1 MSEQIILRAY
11 QKTDQKALENVVRE
25 AWRYDR
31 FCSPKTAAKMA
42 KVYLNSC
49 LTNQTFTRVAEID
62 GEPVGIIWGKIF
74 RTINAPFP
82 CVSSGYNQSFRFT
95 YPERG
100 GKSLKYLSV
109 CRGLIKSCFPRAIK
123 NTKGSWRFSL

>member
-25 AWRYDR
+25 AWKYDR
-31 FCSPKTAAKMA
+31 FCSHKTAAKMA

-62 GEPVGIIWGKIF
+62 GEPVGIIIGKDIQNHKCPFSLRIKWIQSIVSLYISREGREISKIF
-74 RTINAPFP
+74 E
-82 CVSSGYNQSFRFT
+82 CVQG
-95 YPERG
+95 
-100 GKSLKYLSV
+100 
-109 CRGLIKSCFPRAIK
+109 
-123 NTKGSWRFSL
+123 